1 MKSNDCEVV
10 VVGAGPSGLWLAC
23 ELRLAGLDVCVIE
36 RRTEPMSQSR
46 SLTIHGRTLEM
57 FAMRGLHE
65 RFLQV
70 GRPMPS
76 WHFAGL
82 PTPLEF
88 SAIES
93 RHPYM
98 LFIAQTQTE
107 RLLQER
113 AMELGVEFHR
123 GCTATQIAQSEEGVS
138 VHVHDASGTRR
149 IDAAYLVGAD
159 GARSQV
165 RQQAGIAFPG
175 MAATQSVMM
184 ADAQVDLPD
193 GKATLS
199 IENAAGGLTILPLGG
214 GKQRIIRLD
223 PERRHV
229 ASHEPLSEGELRDS
243 LVRIAGH
250 DFGLRNAVWLT
261 RFSDETRLADAYRNG
276 RIFLLGDAAH
286 IHAPMGGQGL
296 NVGLQDAMNLGWKL
310 GAVARRKAPAELLD
324 TYEAERRP
332 EGQRLLQSTLAQVA
346 LTSRYDEAGLALR
359 KTVAEFLRHPSLNRQ
374 LAGELSCF
382 DLSYLQPLP
391 GFESAQ
397 GAFGWRMPDCDLAL
411 DHGAGSSSIYANL
424 ADGSWLHLY
433 LDVSSQEREPLPDWL
448 GSAEVRR
455 VRASVGTS
463 CPALSGVKDVL
474 VRPDGYVAA
483 ARFIPG
489 EGQR

>member
-1 MKSNDCEVV
+1 MKSKECNVI
-10 VVGAGPSGLWLAC
+10 VVGAGPSGLWIAC
-23 ELRLAGLDVCVIE
+23 ELSLARLKVCVIE
-36 RRTEPMSQSR
+36 RRAEPMSQSR

-82 PTPLEF
+82 PTALDF
-88 SAIES
+88 SSMES

-123 GCTATQIAQSEEGVS
+123 GCTASHIAQSEKGVE

-199 IENAAGGLTILPLGG
+199 IESAAGGLTILPLGQ

-229 ASHEPLSEGELRDS
+229 DSHEPLSEGELRES

-250 DFGLRNAVWLT
+250 DFSLRNATWLT
-261 RFSDETRLADAYRNG
+261 RFSDETRLADTYRQG

-310 GAVARRKAPAELLD
+310 GAVAKSKAPAVLLD

-359 KTVAEFLRHPSLNRQ
+359 RTVSEFLRHPSLNRQ

-382 DLSYLQPLP
+382 DLCYPQPLP
-391 GFESAQ
+391 GFESSQ
-397 GAFGWRMPDCDLAL
+397 GALGWRMPDCNVISED
-411 DHGAGSSSIYANL
+411 GESSSIYAHL
-424 ADGSWLHLY
+424 AGGSWLHLE
-433 LDVSSQEREPLPDWL
+433 LVSQERQPLPDWL
-448 GSAEVRR
+448 SSREVQQ
-455 VRASVGTS
+455 VRASIDT
-463 CPALSGVKDVL
+463 CPALNGMKDVL

-483 ARFIPG
+483 ARFIS
-489 EGQR
+489 EA